1 MTEKDI
7 DINKNKISLIVYDFD
22 GVMTDNT
29 VHVDQN
35 GIESVIVNRSDGYAV
50 ARIRD
55 LGITQIIL
63 STEKSPVVVKRAEK
77 LKIPVINGVDDKKT
91 VLCQYCC
98 DNHINL
104 SEVLY
109 VGNDLNDYDA
119 MVCVGY
125 PCCPCDAEIEIKNI
139 SIWISSYNGGQGVI
153 RDLLRKLSTNS
164 SKGYFR

>member
-7 DINKNKISLIVYDFD
+7 DINKISLIVYDFD

-55 LGITQIIL
+55 LGVKQIIL
-63 STEKSPVVVKRAEK
+63 STEKNPVVVKRAEK
-77 LKIPVINGVDDKKT
+77 LIIPVISGVDDKKT
-91 VLCQYCC
+91 ILCQYCC
-98 DNHINL
+98 ENQINL

-125 PCCPCDAEIEIKNI
+125 PCCPCDAEIEIKSI
-139 SIWISSYNGGQGVI
+139 SIWVSTCNGGHGVI
-153 RDLLRKLSTNS
+153 RDLFRKLSANLSMGIFDNS
-164 SKGYFR
+164 